1 MLTKIVRFIFEN
13 SLIIIFLLIE
23 WILCVNILMN
33 KIEKSMIIVNL
44 VILGDKE
51 CKDDEEERKYSNNNI
66 NCSNDTSNNR
76 SKLCGL

>member
-1 MLTKIVRFIFEN
+1 
-13 SLIIIFLLIE
+13 
-23 WILCVNILMN
+23 MN

-66 NCSNDTSNNR
+66 NCSNGNSNNR
-76 SKLCGL
+76 SKLCGF